1 MFERR
6 ILCHAAAVHFTSQ
19 AEWDE
24 AKPLGI
30 SLRGVV
36 IPLGAQKEDRSDGRS
51 LLEDYQLLP
60 DHQVVLYL
68 SRLDPKKNLESFLQ
82 AFAEVR
88 AQQHDAVLVIAGEG
102 RPDYA
107 RSLKQLVQTLGLEP
121 HVIWLGHVGGSQK
134 AAVLAAAQIFVLPS
148 LSENFGLAAVEA
160 MLAGVPCVL
169 GQGVAIAAEALRAGA
184 CITVTQEPDLCVLV
198 ELLSDEPRRTAMGVR
213 AREFAEQEY
222 SLHAMAGRLTALY
235 RRIGRDPAR
244 VIA

>member
-1 MFERR
+1 MGRGQAVRHFFARR
-6 ILCHAAAVHFTSQ
+6 CNSVGRAKGGSKRRPNAFQRITSSS
-19 AEWDE
+19 A
-24 AKPLGI
+24 
-30 SLRGVV
+30 
-36 IPLGAQKEDRSDGRS
+36 DR
-51 LLEDYQLLP
+51 QI
-60 DHQVVLYL
+60 VLYL
-68 SRLDPKKNLESFLQ
+68 SRLDPKKNLENLLQ

-107 RSLKQLVQTLGLEP
+107 RSLKELVQTLGLEP
-121 HVIWLGHVGGSQK
+121 HVIWLGHVGGGQK

-169 GQGVAIAAEALRAGA
+169 GQGVAIAAEAMRAGA
-184 CITVTQEPDLCVLV
+184 SITVTQEPGSIARVLV

-244 VIA
+244 VIS